1 MDVAA
6 GVCGGERG
14 TVIDQR
20 ARPMTLPGRSAA
32 RTTPP
37 SPEASVLSR
46 FSPWDVLL
54 PAAAILWIVAVR
66 QVRVGDIN
74 DFGLV
79 PALPITFFASLA
91 LITASFVIALG
102 RGKVSTLRLSLHI
115 VAVIFALQAVAPVVF
130 PLPQYGYVYKHF
142 GVVEYI
148 GLHGSVND
156 HVDIYQNWPG
166 FFALGAWLDR
176 LAGESSPTPYA
187 AWAPVYFNLIAVLAI
202 NLSLRALSIP
212 PRARWLALYIFVAAN
227 WVGQDY
233 YAPQAFAFVLS
244 QSVLACLLT
253 MFRAAPAPWIG
264 RLEERVTNFAR
275 GVYVKTAPLVTP
287 QLTRFQRIAALLAVF
302 VTFAVI
308 TFSHQLSPYMV
319 IVGAGVL
326 AVPGLLRPRWIV
338 AVLVLIA
345 GAYLITRLQFL
356 QTHEDLL
363 LSFNPF
369 KNVEN
374 PEASPNEGVFGRV
387 LTGYA
392 ARTLSGVVWLLAVVG
407 AFRRSRQGLSVLVPI
422 GLFFAPF
429 LIIFGQEYGGE
440 AIYRVYLFSLPW
452 AAGLAA
458 VALAP
463 TASWTSWATARI
475 AVALGIITLLF
486 LQAYF
491 GLAEINY
498 TRPSELTA
506 SQYFYAHA
514 RTGSVLILAAPNYP
528 ERGSAI
534 YDEFVVTSGAY
545 DPKLLP
551 SPEFTHRVLGAD
563 DVPAIEKVVKSYS
576 SHGYFAITTGMKI
589 YAHVFELL
597 PDGSLDN
604 LDRALAASNR
614 WRVFFRNSDAV
625 IYELVAPT

>member
-1 MDVAA
+1 MAPARAGGGAVTRGRRRSGRSTAGGPAVRGVRLARGGGHGQPRRHRRRDVPQPRQHRRCFSPGPGAALHHVGARLGAGPGFRPLRGPHRRRDRDPRQPHHLGRNEHRDGLAQLLASADARRRDGHGERGGDSMDVAA

-46 FSPWDVLL
+46 FSPWDALL

-91 LITASFVIALG
+91 LITASFVMALG

-287 QLTRFQRIAALLAVF
+287 QLTRFQRMAALLAVF

-308 TFSHQLSPYMV
+308 TFSHQLSPY
-319 IVGAGVL
+319 
-326 AVPGLLRPRWIV
+326 
-338 AVLVLIA
+338 
-345 GAYLITRLQFL
+345 
-356 QTHEDLL
+356 
-363 LSFNPF
+363 
-369 KNVEN
+369 
-374 PEASPNEGVFGRV
+374 
-387 LTGYA
+387 
-392 ARTLSGVVWLLAVVG
+392 
-407 AFRRSRQGLSVLVPI
+407 
-422 GLFFAPF
+422 
-429 LIIFGQEYGGE
+429 
-440 AIYRVYLFSLPW
+440 
-452 AAGLAA
+452 
-458 VALAP
+458 
-463 TASWTSWATARI
+463 
-475 AVALGIITLLF
+475 
-486 LQAYF
+486 
-491 GLAEINY
+491 
-498 TRPSELTA
+498 
-506 SQYFYAHA
+506 
-514 RTGSVLILAAPNYP
+514 
-528 ERGSAI
+528 
-534 YDEFVVTSGAY
+534 
-545 DPKLLP
+545 
-551 SPEFTHRVLGAD
+551 
-563 DVPAIEKVVKSYS
+563 
-576 SHGYFAITTGMKI
+576 
-589 YAHVFELL
+589 
-597 PDGSLDN
+597 
-604 LDRALAASNR
+604 
-614 WRVFFRNSDAV
+614 
-625 IYELVAPT
+625 